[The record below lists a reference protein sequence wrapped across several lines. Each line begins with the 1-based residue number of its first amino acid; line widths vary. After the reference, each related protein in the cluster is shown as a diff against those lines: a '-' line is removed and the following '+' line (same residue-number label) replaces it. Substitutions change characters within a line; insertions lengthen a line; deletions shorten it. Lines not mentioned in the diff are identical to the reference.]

1 MNLSFSLE
9 KASSFSPVPVPAML
23 VVLEPAVA
31 DEAVVGSGAAAASAS
46 LRLSLIA
53 GDAGKPVQMLDKREE
68 EKAGLDFSFA
78 AVTDACQ
85 RRGARLVQMTEST
98 QTVWAAAGSA
108 WVNISWGPE
117 WIGQLAEFRTKLLT
131 HCLNSRLASQS
142 RDKMIIYYSHTAQA
156 ENLSTA

>member
-1 MNLSFSLE
+1 
-9 KASSFSPVPVPAML
+9 ML

-98 QTVWAAAGSA
+98 QTV
-108 WVNISWGPE
+108 
-117 WIGQLAEFRTKLLT
+117 
-131 HCLNSRLASQS
+131 
-142 RDKMIIYYSHTAQA
+142 
-156 ENLSTA
+156 